1 MKLVTFRVGKKDHL
15 GVVQGEWVV
24 DIGRLIRWLAKRPRA
39 EAILPS
45 PSSQPAVDTLLAAG
59 SAPANMIDLLERG
72 DAWRQ
77 ALGEV
82 LQTLSGGLSSG
93 VTPPGLIKPLK
104 KVRLR
109 PPIPRPNK
117 IVCLGRNYAAH
128 AAERGSDV
136 PAQPLYFSKFN
147 NTICGPGD
155 PIVLPPNSAQ
165 VDYEAEMALVIGK
178 GGRRI
183 PEEKA
188 YEHVAGLLAANDVSA
203 RDMQAQD
210 GQWFRGKSCDTF
222 TPIGPWLVTRD
233 EVPDPHNL
241 RISLTL
247 NGRLMQDSNTSL
259 LIFKIPFLI
268 SYLSQSLT
276 WETGDLMLTGTP
288 AGIGAHQ
295 TPPVFLKP
303 GDVVSV
309 TIEGVGTLTN
319 RVTGAWSRAA

>member
-1 MKLVTFRVGKKDHL
+1 
-15 GVVQGEWVV
+15 VV
-24 DIGRLIRWLAKRPRA
+24 
-39 EAILPS
+39 
-45 PSSQPAVDTLLAAG
+45 
-59 SAPANMIDLLERG
+59 
-72 DAWRQ
+72 
-77 ALGEV
+77 
-82 LQTLSGGLSSG
+82 QTLSGSFGSG
-93 VTPPGLIKPLK
+93 RTPPGLSKPLK
-104 KVRLR
+104 QVRLR

-136 PAQPLYFSKFN
+136 PPQPLYFAKFN

-165 VDYEAEMALVIGK
+165 VDYEAEMAVVIGK

-183 PEEKA
+183 PEESA
-188 YEHVAGLLAANDVSA
+188 YEHVAGFLAANDVSA

-233 EVPDPHNL
+233 EIPDPDNL

-247 NGRLMQDSNTSL
+247 NGRLMQDSNTSF

-276 WETGDLMLTGTP
+276 WETGDLILTGTP

-295 TPPVFLKP
+295 NPPVFLKP
-303 GDVVSV
+303 GDVLSV
-309 TIEGVGTLTN
+309 TVEGLGTLTN
-319 RVTGAWSRAA
+319 RVAGP